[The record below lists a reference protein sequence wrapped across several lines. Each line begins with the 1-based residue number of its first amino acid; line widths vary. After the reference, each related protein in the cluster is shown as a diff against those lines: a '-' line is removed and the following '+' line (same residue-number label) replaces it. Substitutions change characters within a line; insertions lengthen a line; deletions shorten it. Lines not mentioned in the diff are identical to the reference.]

1 MKKKI
6 ILLPLLLLG
15 LTACD
20 GLNLNDLMGGG
31 NNNGGNNNAGEI
43 TSRPQVDPNDLA
55 IKVADMVSVFPEIGD
70 ELDMS
75 EYISFDTGTDYRLEQ
90 FTFTSKNPDVI
101 SVENYHARCLKKGY
115 AAIEV
120 SGPGL
125 NTPVEVSFYVGS
137 IAGNYV
143 PDSKALD
150 GVINLNIVEGA
161 EGYTFTLNVVA
172 NGKQFNKRD
181 IVAYNGGGTL
191 IKNLS
196 PFVPMQFDGEAPS
209 TFEPVTNYV
218 TELVPDFKELEELTQ
233 DMYGFMNADP
243 DEGVLFK
250 MRFNEKFITL
260 IAE

>member
-1 MKKKI
+1 MKKRI
-6 ILLPLLLLG
+6 ILLPLLALA

-20 GLNLNDLMGGG
+20 LSDLMGGG
-31 NNNGGNNNAGEI
+31 NNNGNRSADSIEKR
-43 TSRPQVDPNDLA
+43 SVDPNDAA
-55 IKVADMVSVFPEIGD
+55 IKIADQVSVFPEVGD
-70 ELDMS
+70 ELDLS
-75 EYISFDTGTDYRLEQ
+75 EYISFDTGTDYKLSD
-90 FTFTSKNPDVI
+90 FTFESTNKQVI
-101 SVENYHARCLKKGY
+101 SISNYHARCLADGY
-115 AAIEV
+115 TTIKV

-150 GVINLNIVEGA
+150 GVINLNIVKGEQ
-161 EGYTFTLNVVA
+161 GYSFALNVTP

-181 IVAYNGGGTL
+181 IVAYEGGGAL

-196 PFVPMQFDGEAPS
+196 PFVPMEFDGAAPS
-209 TFEPVTNYV
+209 SFSPITSFLSDLGLDPSDFE
-218 TELVPDFKELEELTQ
+218 DLTQ
-233 DMYGFMNADP
+233 DIYGFMQADP

-260 IAE
+260 AAE